1 MTRRTPAVRLAVAID
16 GPAGVGKTTTAKAL
30 ADVLGLLYVDTG
42 AMYRALGVQALA
54 SGVSPDDREASAAL
68 AARSRVRLSRD
79 GSGGLRV
86 TVQATDVTD
95 AIRTD
100 KASDAASRI
109 SVHPEV
115 RERMVAWQR
124 EIAARQG
131 VVMEGR
137 DIGTVVLPDADAK
150 IFLTASAEERAR
162 RRHNE
167 LRGRGENPTYDSV
180 LRTIR
185 ERDARDQGRETAP
198 LKPATDAVVVDCT
211 ALGLS
216 AQVDAVRRVV
226 DAVVRLG
233 RG

>member
-1 MTRRTPAVRLAVAID
+1 
-16 GPAGVGKTTTAKAL
+16 
-30 ADVLGLLYVDTG
+30 
-42 AMYRALGVQALA
+42 MYRALGVHALA
-54 SGVSPDDREASAAL
+54 RGVSPDDREASAAL
-68 AARSRVRLSRD
+68 ARRARVRLGRSRD
-79 GSGGLRV
+79 GSLRV
-86 TVQATDVTD
+86 TVQKTDVTD

-100 KASDAASRI
+100 NASDAASRI

-150 IFLTASAEERAR
+150 IFITASAEERAR